1 MYETSPLTNQ
11 FEVVDWRIAQSEDE
25 RIAIDTVAKAIDP
38 NAKISALSS
47 NMLSSV
53 NAIKLL
59 RKKIKFLVTMFK
71 NEKAVSENPD
81 FSRRLNQICNEIS
94 VLEKQETP
102 NEFYS
107 DAATLNM
114 LATAT
119 KGFEALQTLLNEVK
133 LVEPNTRKRGVF
145 GEGMVHDMR
154 GGMMGGNF

>member
-1 MYETSPLTNQ
+1 MFETNQ
-11 FEVVDWRIAQSEDE
+11 VSKQFEIIDWRLAQSEDE
-25 RIAIDTVAKAIDP
+25 RIAIDSVAKAIDP

-53 NAIKLL
+53 NAIGLL
-59 RKKIKFLVTMFK
+59 RKKIKFLVAMFK
-71 NEKAVSENPD
+71 NEKKVSENPA

-114 LATAT
+114 LSTAT

-133 LVEPNTRKRGVF
+133 MVEPNSRKRGVF
-145 GEGMVHDMR
+145 GEGMIHDMR
-154 GGMMGGNF
+154 GGNFAM

>member
-94 VLEKQETP
+94 VLEK
-102 NEFYS
+102 
-107 DAATLNM
+107 
-114 LATAT
+114 
-119 KGFEALQTLLNEVK
+119 
-133 LVEPNTRKRGVF
+133 
-145 GEGMVHDMR
+145 
-154 GGMMGGNF
+154 